1 MSPNSSSSSAREF
14 ATSEKSAAVAS
25 RAGAAESIDTGDVNP
40 LRAHDTTHRQLK
52 ERHVQLIGIGGTIG
66 TALFVA
72 IGRGLALGGP
82 ASLFLG
88 FTLWSTVVLCV
99 NNCLAE
105 MVSYLPISS
114 PFIRFAGRFVD
125 EAFGVATGYN
135 FFIFEAMMVPFE
147 IVASTFILSFW
158 PGSTSV
164 HPAIIISIIIVV
176 YGLANMFTVKWYGEA
191 EFWMALGKVV
201 LIVGL
206 LIFTFITMLGGN
218 PLHDRFGFRYWSN
231 PGAFA
236 EFYHTGTLGRFMGF
250 LACFI
255 QASFTIAGPD
265 YVAMAAGETQNP
277 RKTLPRAFKGVF
289 FRLTTFFVLGSLAV
303 GVLVPYNSKELVDIY
318 LLGKPTA
325 GAAGSPYVLAMQR
338 LQIGVLPHIVNAL
351 VFTSALSAGNSYV
364 FCASRCLF
372 GLALEGKA
380 PKIFTR
386 TNKVGVPIY
395 CVGLVMCFSLLAF
408 LQLSAGTAKVLNWFI
423 GLVTSSQLMNYAV
436 CSFTY
441 IKFHRA
447 CIAQGLDRKGKLP
460 FCGMFQPYAA
470 YYALFLTFVMTF
482 VGGFMVFL
490 PGYWNLPT
498 FFFSYTMPFMFPI
511 IFFVWKF
518 TRGTTWMR
526 SKDVDL
532 VEGLDE
538 IEAYEKTIPEKKAD
552 ATGVLQKVQQK
563 LFCRVKKQESN
574 IESRL
579 GKNTSEKSLEGL

>member
-1 MSPNSSSSSAREF
+1 MSPA
-14 ATSEKSAAVAS
+14 SEKSS
-25 RAGAAESIDTGDVNP
+25 AGAAESSSVSSGDV

-176 YGLANMFTVKWYGEA
+176 YGCANMFTVKWYGEA
-191 EFWMALGKVV
+191 EFWMALGKVI

-206 LIFTFITMLGGN
+206 LLFTFITMLGAN
-218 PLHDRFGFRYWSN
+218 PLHDRFGFRYWNN

-303 GVLVPYNSKELVDIY
+303 GVLVPYNSQELVDIY

-380 PKIFTR
+380 PRIFTR

-447 CIAQGLDRKGKLP
+447 CIAQGLDRKNKLP
-460 FCGMFQPYAA
+460 FCGMFQPWLA
-470 YYALFLTFVMTF
+470 YYSLFFTFIMTF
-482 VGGFMVFL
+482 VGGFSVFL
-490 PGYWNLPT
+490 PGFWSLPT
-498 FFFSYTMPFMFPI
+498 FFFSYTMPFMFPV
-511 IFFVWKF
+511 IFLVWKF
-518 TRGTTWMR
+518 VKGTKWVR
-526 SKDVDL
+526 SKDADL

-538 IEAYEKTIPEKKAD
+538 IEAYERTIPEK
-552 ATGVLQKVQQK
+552 QKEGAFSAGG
-563 LFCRVKKQESN
+563 LFRRGKKQQQQEIDPN
-574 IESRL
+574 MM
-579 GKNTSEKSLEGL
+579 GKNASEKSF

>member
-1 MSPNSSSSSAREF
+1 MGSPSSSQERSENQSGTGSISSAH
-14 ATSEKSAAVAS
+14 EK
-25 RAGAAESIDTGDVNP
+25 IT
-40 LRAHDTTHRQLK
+40 HDTTHRQLK

-88 FTLWSTVVLCV
+88 FTLWSTVVLS
-99 NNCLAE
+99 E

-125 EAFGVATGYN
+125 DAFGVATGYN

-147 IVASTFILSFW
+147 IVASTFILNFW
-158 PGSTSV
+158 PGVTTV
-164 HPAIIISIIIVV
+164 HPAIIISAIIIL
-176 YGLANMFTVKWYGEA
+176 YGCANLFTVKWYGEA

-201 LIVGL
+201 LIIGL
-206 LIFTFITMLGGN
+206 LLFTFITMLGAN
-218 PLHDRFGFRYWSN
+218 PLHDRFGFRYWKD

-236 EFYHTGTLGRFMGF
+236 EFYHTGSLGRFMGF

-265 YVAMAAGETQNP
+265 YVSMAAGETENP
-277 RKTLPRAFKGVF
+277 RKTLPRAFNGVF
-289 FRLTTFFVLGSLAV
+289 FRLTAFFVLGSLAV
-303 GVLVPYNSKELVDIY
+303 GVLVPYNSQELVDIY
-318 LLGKPTA
+318 LKGKSLA

-380 PKIFTR
+380 PRVFRR
-386 TNKVGVPIY
+386 TNKFGVPIY
-395 CVGLVMCFSLLAF
+395 CVFLVLAFSLLAF
-408 LQLSAGTAKVLNWFI
+408 LAVSAGSAVVLNWFI
-423 GLVTSSQLMNYAV
+423 GLVTSAQLLNYAV

-441 IKFHRA
+441 IRFYQA
-447 CIAQGLDRKGKLP
+447 CKAQGIDRKGLP
-460 FCGMFQPYAA
+460 FCGIWQPYTA

-482 VGGFMVFL
+482 VGGFFVFL
-490 PGYWNLPT
+490 PGFWSVPT
-498 FFFSYTMPFMFPI
+498 FLFSYTMPFMFPVVFI
-511 IFFVWKF
+511 VWKLVK
-518 TRGTTWMR
+518 GTKWVR
-526 SKDVDL
+526 SEDADL

-538 IEAYEKTIPEKKAD
+538 IEAYEAAYKETPSGLERFQEKVIGGAKRRI
-552 ATGVLQKVQQK
+552 Q
-563 LFCRVKKQESN
+563 RVVGRKHEESN
-574 IESRL
+574 
-579 GKNTSEKSLEGL
+579 

>member
-1 MSPNSSSSSAREF
+1 MSSSSSSLGEEF
-14 ATSEKSAAVAS
+14 VASEKSAAAAS
-25 RAGAAESIDTGDVNP
+25 GVGVAESVDAGGVNV
-40 LRAHDTTHRQLK
+40 LRTHDTTHRQLK

-147 IVASTFILSFW
+147 IVATTFILSFW

-176 YGLANMFTVKWYGEA
+176 YALANMFTVKWYGEA
-191 EFWMALGKVV
+191 EFWMALGKVI

-236 EFYHTGTLGRFMGF
+236 EFYHTGSLGRFMGF

-338 LQIGVLPHIVNAL
+338 LRIGVLPHIVNAL

-470 YYALFLTFVMTF
+470 YYSLFFTFVMTF
-482 VGGFMVFL
+482 VGGFTVFL
-490 PGYWNLPT
+490 PGFWSLPT
-498 FFFSYTMPFMFPI
+498 FFFSYTMPFMFPV
-511 IFFVWKF
+511 IFLIWKF
-518 TRGTTWMR
+518 AEGTTWMR

-538 IEAYEKTIPEKKAD
+538 IEAYEKTIPQKKKAE
-552 ATGVLQKVQQK
+552 ATVAFEKVRRT
-563 LFCRVKKQESN
+563 LFRRVKKQNSN
-574 IESRL
+574 IESKL
-579 GKNTSEKSLEGL
+579 GKSTSKKSLGGM

>member
-1 MSPNSSSSSAREF
+1 MTSSSSSPGEDFPA
-14 ATSEKSAAVAS
+14 SEKSASGVI
-25 RAGAAESIDTGDVNP
+25 GVAESISTGDVNVP
-40 LRAHDTTHRQLK
+40 RSHDTTHRQLK

-147 IVASTFILSFW
+147 IVATTFILSFW

-164 HPAIIISIIIVV
+164 HPAIIISLIIVV
-176 YGLANMFTVKWYGEA
+176 YTFANIFTVKWYGEA
-191 EFWMALGKVV
+191 EFWMALGKVI

-206 LIFTFITMLGGN
+206 LIFTFVTMLGGN

-236 EFYHTGTLGRFMGF
+236 EFYHTGSLGRFMGF

-303 GVLVPYNSKELVDIY
+303 GVLVPYNSKDLVDIY

-408 LQLSAGTAKVLNWFI
+408 LQLSAGTAQVLNWFI

-447 CIAQGLDRKGKLP
+447 CIAQGLDRKGRLP

-470 YYALFLTFVMTF
+470 YYSLFFTFVMTF
-482 VGGFMVFL
+482 VGGFTVFL
-490 PGYWNLPT
+490 PGFWSLPT
-498 FFFSYTMPFMFPI
+498 FFFSYTMPFMFPV
-511 IFFVWKF
+511 IFLVWKF
-518 TRGTTWMR
+518 AKGTTWRR
-526 SKDVDL
+526 SIDIDL

-538 IEAYEKTIPEKKAD
+538 IEAYERTIPEKKKKAET
-552 ATGVLQKVQQK
+552 TGTFEKVQQT
-563 LFCRVKKQESN
+563 LFRRVMKKQNSSVESN
-574 IESRL
+574 L
-579 GKNTSEKSLEGL
+579 GKGQ

>member
-1 MSPNSSSSSAREF
+1 MSSSSSSLGEEF
-14 ATSEKSAAVAS
+14 VASEKSAAAAS
-25 RAGAAESIDTGDVNP
+25 GVGVAESVDAGGVNV
-40 LRAHDTTHRQLK
+40 LRTHDTTHRQLK

-147 IVASTFILSFW
+147 IVATTFILSFW

-176 YGLANMFTVKWYGEA
+176 YALANMFTVKWYGEA
-191 EFWMALGKVV
+191 EFWMALGKVI

-236 EFYHTGTLGRFMGF
+236 EFYHTGSLGRFMGF

-338 LQIGVLPHIVNAL
+338 LRIGVLPHIVNAL
-351 VFTSALSAGNSYV
+351 VFTSALSAGNS
-364 FCASRCLF
+364 
-372 GLALEGKA
+372 
-380 PKIFTR
+380 

-470 YYALFLTFVMTF
+470 YYSLFFTFVMTF
-482 VGGFMVFL
+482 VGGFTVFL
-490 PGYWNLPT
+490 PGFWSLPT
-498 FFFSYTMPFMFPI
+498 FFFSYTMPFMFPV
-511 IFFVWKF
+511 IFLIWKF
-518 TRGTTWMR
+518 AEGTTWMR

-538 IEAYEKTIPEKKAD
+538 IEAYEKTIPQKKKAE
-552 ATGVLQKVQQK
+552 ATVAFEKVRRT
-563 LFCRVKKQESN
+563 LFRRVKKQNSN
-574 IESRL
+574 IESKL
-579 GKNTSEKSLEGL
+579 GKSTSKKSLGGM

>member
-1 MSPNSSSSSAREF
+1 MTSSSSSPGEDFPA
-14 ATSEKSAAVAS
+14 SEKSAASGVI
-25 RAGAAESIDTGDVNP
+25 GVAESISTGDVNVP
-40 LRAHDTTHRQLK
+40 RSHDTTHRQLK

-147 IVASTFILSFW
+147 IVATI
-158 PGSTSV
+158 
-164 HPAIIISIIIVV
+164 
-176 YGLANMFTVKWYGEA
+176 KWYGEA
-191 EFWMALGKVV
+191 EFWMALGKVI

-236 EFYHTGTLGRFMGF
+236 EFYHTGSLGRFMGF

-303 GVLVPYNSKELVDIY
+303 GVLVPYNSKDLVDIY

-351 VFTSALSAGNSYV
+351 VFTSALSAGNS
-364 FCASRCLF
+364 
-372 GLALEGKA
+372 
-380 PKIFTR
+380 

-408 LQLSAGTAKVLNWFI
+408 LQLSAGTAQVLNWFI

-447 CIAQGLDRKGKLP
+447 CIAQGLDRKGRLP

-470 YYALFLTFVMTF
+470 YYSLFFTFVMTF
-482 VGGFMVFL
+482 VGGFTVFL
-490 PGYWNLPT
+490 PGFWSLPT
-498 FFFSYTMPFMFPI
+498 FFFSYTMPFMFPV
-511 IFFVWKF
+511 IFLIWKF
-518 TRGTTWMR
+518 TKGTTWKR
-526 SKDVDL
+526 SIDVDL

-538 IEAYEKTIPEKKAD
+538 IEAYERTIPEKKKKKAET
-552 ATGVLQKVQQK
+552 TGAFEKVQQT
-563 LFCRVKKQESN
+563 LFRRVMKKQNSSVESN
-574 IESRL
+574 L
-579 GKNTSEKSLEGL
+579 GKGQ

>member
-1 MSPNSSSSSAREF
+1 MTSSSSPPGEGF
-14 ATSEKSAAVAS
+14 ASSEKSAASGMV
-25 RAGAAESIDTGDVNP
+25 GVAESVSTGDLNVP
-40 LRAHDTTHRQLK
+40 RTHDTTHRQLK

-147 IVASTFILSFW
+147 IVATTFILSFW

-164 HPAIIISIIIVV
+164 HPAIIISLIIVV
-176 YGLANMFTVKWYGEA
+176 YTLANMFTVKWYGEA
-191 EFWMALGKVV
+191 EFWMALGKVI

-303 GVLVPYNSKELVDIY
+303 GVLVPYNSQELVDIY

-447 CIAQGLDRKGKLP
+447 CIAQGLDRKDKLP

-470 YYALFLTFVMTF
+470 YYSLFFTFIMTF
-482 VGGFMVFL
+482 VGGFAVFL
-490 PGYWNLPT
+490 PGFWSLPT
-498 FFFSYTMPFMFPI
+498 FFFSYTMPFMFPV
-511 IFFVWKF
+511 IFLIWKF
-518 TRGTTWMR
+518 TKKTTWKR

-532 VEGLDE
+532 VEGLEE
-538 IEAYEKTIPEKKAD
+538 IEAYERTIPEKKKAET
-552 ATGVLQKVQQK
+552 TGAFEKVQQK
-563 LFCRVKKQESN
+563 LFRRTMKNQNPSVESN
-574 IESRL
+574 L
-579 GKNTSEKSLEGL
+579 NMGKSIW